1 MNVGIA
7 MLANEGLMTDDSS
20 FSRAVP
26 NEEELRELAAEFSA
40 ALEPGD
46 FVALYGDLGAGKT
59 TFARALLRELA
70 HDETLEVPSPTFT
83 LLQTYEVPRFAV
95 THADFYRIGDAHEL
109 AELGFDD
116 LVPGSVVL
124 VEWPERAEHLLPA
137 DRWDVVFTLDPEAS
151 PDYREVRVMGRGAC
165 APRAARIVARR
176 RFLDDSGY
184 QQAVTQRLAGDAST
198 RLYQR
203 LQLGNEHLILM
214 DSPRRTDGPPVRD
227 GKPYSA
233 IAHLAEDVKPF
244 VAIANGLRA
253 LGFSAPEI
261 LTADLDAGFIVLED
275 LGSELIVEGS
285 PPAPIKLRYEAA
297 VHILSALHK
306 LRLPVK
312 LPVAPH
318 VEYLIPTYDLEA
330 FLIEAELLIDWY
342 LPHYG
347 TVLLPEEREEYL
359 AIWRDLLAPV
369 LAQPKTW
376 VLRDYHS
383 PNLIWMPHRR
393 GLGCLGLI
401 DFQDALL
408 GPAAY
413 DLASLLQDARVDVP
427 EATEL
432 DLMGRYIRARSIA
445 DPKFDVP
452 EFAQI
457 YSTLAA
463 QRACKILGI
472 FTRLDRRD
480 RKPQYLRHLP
490 RVWTYLQ
497 RSLRHPA
504 LTRLAEWCQQH
515 VPAP

>member
-1 MNVGIA
+1 MHVGSA

-26 NEEELRELAAEFSA
+26 NEEALRELAAEFGA

-59 TFARALLRELA
+59 TFARALIRELA
-70 HDETLEVPSPTFT
+70 HDDQLEVPSPTFT
-83 LLQTYEVPRFAV
+83 LMQTYEVPRFAV
-95 THADFYRIGDAHEL
+95 THADFYRITDVDEL

-124 VEWPERAEHLLPA
+124 VEWPEHAEHLLPA
-137 DRWDVVFTLDPEAS
+137 DRWDVVFMLDPQAGPE
-151 PDYREVRVMGRGAC
+151 YREVRITGRGLC
-165 APRAARIVARR
+165 APHAARIVARR
-176 RFLDDSGY
+176 RFLDEAGY

-203 LQLGNEHLILM
+203 LRFDDRHLILM
-214 DSPRRTDGPPVRD
+214 DSPRRSDGPPVKD

-261 LTADLDAGFIVLED
+261 LSADLEAGFIVLED
-275 LGSELIVEGS
+275 LGSELIVAGD
-285 PPAPIKLRYEAA
+285 PPSPIKLRYEAA

-306 LRLPVK
+306 LRLPAK

-318 VEYLIPTYDLEA
+318 VEYRLPSYDMEA
-330 FLIEAELLIDWY
+330 FLIEAELLTDWY

-347 TVLLPEEREEYL
+347 TAPSVDEREDYV
-359 AIWRDLLAPV
+359 AIWRELLDPV

-383 PNLIWMPHRR
+383 PNLIWMPERR

-408 GPAAY
+408 GPPAY

-427 EATEL
+427 EVLEL
-432 DLMGRYIRARSIA
+432 DLIGRYIRARSIA

-452 EFAQI
+452 QFAQI

-490 RVWTYLQ
+490 RVWSYLQ

-504 LTRLAEWCQQH
+504 LARLADWCERN
-515 VPAP
+515 VPPP